1 MRRLALLST
10 LIPVLLGTQSVQAA
24 SWLDNRFRV
33 DPTIKQ
39 VAFVVERETENQN
52 VVLVRP
58 DGEKYYPWRHP
69 DNVAWHEEPGRDI
82 ITIENPM
89 PGPWQAVGRVSDK
102 NQVKVL
108 SNLKLDVA
116 PLPERLYQSES
127 YKFTARLTQ
136 DGELLTDRDFLDSVK
151 MSVNFYEYVD
161 EPETQ
166 SEDALPTPLSLG
178 EFADD
183 GLKLDEAPGDGVF
196 TVALPVHIQPG
207 RYRVKI
213 TSGNGIFLRTHEQQV
228 MVYPPPV
235 LSTFIQARAQEGAH
249 QLVVTSEEGMIEPG
263 SVSVHV
269 EQEAPDGSVT
279 VSQEQ
284 SQPETTNLN
293 VAVPNLHQPGSY
305 AWSGWLYA
313 TDTYKKR
320 PLVFPLEK
328 SHFAITSVL
337 QLDKNLAEYRARQEE
352 KARLEAEK
360 QRLEEQLAARRQAWK
375 MILAGNGVMV
385 LMALVFVMLRKRR
398 TKSVAAEP
406 EAPKLEIPPDM
417 KV

>member
-10 LIPVLLGTQSVQAA
+10 LIPALLGTQSVQAA

-33 DPTIKQ
+33 DPTVKQ
-39 VAFVVERETENQN
+39 VAFVVERETKNQN

-58 DGEKYYPWRHP
+58 DGVKYYPWRHP
-69 DNVAWHEEPGRDI
+69 DNVAWHEESGMDI

-89 PGPWQAVGRVSDK
+89 PGPWQAVGRVSQH

-116 PLPERLYQSES
+116 PLPERLYQNES

-136 DGELLTDRDFLDSVK
+136 DGELLKERDFLDRVK

-161 EPETQ
+161 QPETLA
-166 SEDALPTPLSLG
+166 EDSLPTPLSLG

-183 GLKLDEAPGDGVF
+183 GLGLDEAPGDGVF
-196 TVALPVHIQPG
+196 TVALPVDIQPG

-213 TSGNGIFLRTHEQQV
+213 TSGNGIFLRTYEQEV
-228 MVYPPPV
+228 LVYPPPL
-235 LSTFIQARAQEGAH
+235 LSAFIQARTAEESH
-249 QLVVTSEEGMIEPG
+249 QLVVTSDEGMIVPG
-263 SVSVHV
+263 SLSAHV

-279 VSQEQ
+279 VSQDQAE
-284 SQPETTNLN
+284 PEATSLEIT
-293 VAVPNLHQPGSY
+293 VPNLQKPGSY

-313 TDTYKKR
+313 TDTFQQR
-320 PLVFPLEK
+320 PLVFPLQK

-337 QLDKNLAEYRARQEE
+337 QLDKNLEEFKARQEE
-352 KARLEAEK
+352 KARLEEEK
-360 QRLEEQLAARRQAWK
+360 RRLEEQIAARSQVWK
-375 MILAGNGVMV
+375 LILGGNGVIV
-385 LMALVFVMLRKRR
+385 LIAAVWVLLRRR
-398 TKSVAAEP
+398 RNKPAVP
-406 EAPKLEIPPDM
+406 ESDSTKLEIPPDM